1 MSEQT
6 YEPPQ
11 PRALILLIVMGITGV
26 LWDTLDGTF
35 QPAWLSWTGLTLA
48 CTLYV
53 MAVLS
58 RFSPHPERGRLF
70 LAGMAVVVVPLGV
83 YYGDGWHYWFIL
95 LGAVGGI
102 VLTGPPLRISLPV
115 LGLLTAAVT
124 WWQGVGIEGVMA
136 FAWAAFS
143 VGAVLALVLNLH
155 AVIAEVRQTR
165 QRLAEAAVAEERL
178 RFSRDLHDLLGH
190 TLSVI
195 VVKAEAVRRLAG
207 RDPDQAAAQ
216 AADIEAVGRQALTEV
231 REAVTGY
238 RSGGL
243 AVELDRARGA
253 LAAAGVSVVVRRTG
267 APLAAQA
274 EALLGWVVR
283 EGVTN
288 IIRHSGASSA
298 EISLAGSSVTIRDN
312 GLTAAPAASG
322 GSGLRGLSERLA
334 QAGGHVSAGPLPS
347 GGFEL
352 SASLPSTD

>member
-1 MSEQT
+1 MSEQN
-6 YEPPQ
+6 YEPPE
-11 PRALILLIVMGITGV
+11 PRALILLVLMGITGV
-26 LWDTLDGTF
+26 VWDTVDGTF
-35 QPAWLSWTGLTLA
+35 QPAWLSWTGLLLA
-48 CTLYV
+48 CALYV
-53 MAVLS
+53 TAVLS
-58 RFSPHPERGRLF
+58 RFGSHPGRSRLAV
-70 LAGMAVVVVPLGV
+70 AGMAVVVVLLGV
-83 YYGDGWHYWFIL
+83 HYGDGWHYMFIQ
-95 LGAVGGI
+95 LGAAIGI

-115 LGLLTAAVT
+115 LSLLTAAVT
-124 WWQGVGIEGVMA
+124 WWHGVGIQGVMA
-136 FAWAAFS
+136 FSWSTFS

-155 AVIAEVRQTR
+155 AIIAEVRHTR

-195 VVKAEAVRRLAG
+195 VVKAEAVRRLVA
-207 RDPDQAAAQ
+207 RHPDQAAAQ

-243 AVELDRARGA
+243 AVELDRAREA

-267 APLAAQA
+267 PPLAAQA

-288 IIRHSGASSA
+288 IIRHSGASTA
-298 EISLAGSSVTIRDN
+298 EISLSGSSVTIRDN

-334 QAGGHVSAGPLPS
+334 QAGGHITAGPLTT

-352 SASLPSTD
+352 TATFPPTD